1 MAVERWEG
9 TDFRGDL
16 DTAVGKAREGT
27 MRKAVAAVTVAAIA
41 VTAMSVRAAPAQADR
56 AVDFDRALR
65 AQFERMDRNGDG
77 LIDGAETRRFADR
90 TFAALDADG
99 NLRLTYAEF
108 QHLDFGLGGLAE
120 RHDRLKLYADAR
132 ENIWRRWR
140 QPRPREV
147 TRAAFR
153 QHLRGELLRVSRG
166 HSGVSYAEF
175 QQARFVQDLATAF
188 R

>member
-1 MAVERWEG
+1 
-9 TDFRGDL
+9 
-16 DTAVGKAREGT
+16 
-27 MRKAVAAVTVAAIA
+27 MRKAVAAFTVAAIA
-41 VTAMSVRAAPAQADR
+41 VAALSVRAAPSQADR
-56 AVDFDRALR
+56 AAD
-65 AQFERMDRNGDG
+65 FERAMRTLFDSMDRTGDG
-77 LIDGAETRRFADR
+77 LIDGAEMRRFADD
-90 TFAALDADG
+90 TFAMLDADG

-108 QHLDFGLGGLAE
+108 RNLDFGLRGLAE

-132 ENIWRRWR
+132 ERIWQRWR

-166 HSGVSYAEF
+166 HFGVSYAEF

>member
-1 MAVERWEG
+1 
-9 TDFRGDL
+9 
-16 DTAVGKAREGT
+16 
-27 MRKAVAAVTVAAIA
+27 MRKAVAAFTVAAIA
-41 VTAMSVRAAPAQADR
+41 VTALSVRAAPSQADR
-56 AVDFDRALR
+56 AVDF
-65 AQFERMDRNGDG
+65 ERVIRMLFDSMDRTGDG
-77 LIDGAETRRFADR
+77 LIDGAEMRRFADD
-90 TFAALDADG
+90 TFAMLDADG

-108 QHLDFGLGGLAE
+108 RNLDFGLRGLAE

-132 ENIWRRWR
+132 KRIWQRWR
-140 QPRPREV
+140 HPRPREV

-166 HSGVSYAEF
+166 HFGVSYAEF

>member
-1 MAVERWEG
+1 
-9 TDFRGDL
+9 
-16 DTAVGKAREGT
+16 

-41 VTAMSVRAAPAQADR
+41 VAAVAVQAAPAQADR
-56 AVDFDRALR
+56 AADFERALR
-65 AQFERMDRNGDG
+65 ALFDRVDRNGDG

-90 TFAALDADG
+90 TFAMLDADG

-108 QHLDFGLGGLAE
+108 QRLDFGVRALAQ

-132 ENIWRRWR
+132 ERIWQRWR
-140 QPRPREV
+140 LPRPREV

-153 QHLRGELLRVSRG
+153 QHLRGEFLRVSRG
-166 HSGVSYAEF
+166 HFGVSYAEF
-175 QQARFVQDLATAF
+175 QQAPFVQDLATAF